1 VPLVEPGELEV
12 FLILAEELHF
22 GRAAQRHGV
31 TSQRVSQLIQAFER
45 RIGGRLFDRTSR
57 RVELTALGRQLHAEL
72 QPHYTGL
79 ERAIAQA
86 SATARGLVGTLRVG
100 AIGAL
105 WMRLF
110 VEAAERVRADTPG
123 VEIIIREVSLGEAF
137 RPVLRG
143 EIDVMNGSLPIAEP
157 DLTTSPALYEEPRV
171 LAISIR
177 HRFALR
183 PGIEMRDLAQV
194 QLLTTPSMPDYYV
207 RDRTPE
213 HTPDGSPIGRGP
225 DAYSLPEA
233 LALIAAGKGAYP
245 FGAQM
250 IQYYQRPGIAYVPII
265 DAPPLRWGL
274 TWPAGTGTR
283 LLDAFIRAIHP
294 PVTVQP

>member
-1 VPLVEPGELEV
+1 MSLVEPGELEA

-31 TSQRVSQLIQAFER
+31 TSQRISQLIQAFER

-72 QPHYTGL
+72 FPHYTGI
-79 ERAIAQA
+79 ERAIGNA
-86 SATARGLVGTLRVG
+86 SAMARGLVGTLRVG

-110 VEAAERVRADTPG
+110 VEASQRVRADTPG
-123 VEIIIREVSLGEAF
+123 VDIVIREVSLGEAVGPA
-137 RPVLRG
+137 RRG
-143 EIDVMNGSLPIAEP
+143 EVDVMNSSFPVVEP
-157 DLTTSPALYEEPRV
+157 ELTTSPILYEEPRV
-171 LAISIR
+171 LAISTR
-177 HRFALR
+177 HRFARR
-183 PGIEMRDLAQV
+183 PGIEMADLTQV
-194 QLLTTPSMPDYYV
+194 KLLTTPSMPDWYV

-213 HTPDGSPIGRGP
+213 QTPDGRPIGRGP
-225 DAYSLPEA
+225 VAYSLPEA

-250 IQYYQRPGIAYVPII
+250 NEYYQRPDIAYVPII

-274 TWPAGTGTR
+274 VWPTGTETQ
-283 LLDAFIRAIHP
+283 LLHAFIRAIRP
-294 PVTVQP
+294 PTIIMT

>member
-1 VPLVEPGELEV
+1 MPLVEPGELEA

-22 GRAAQRHGV
+22 GRAAHRHGV

-72 QPHYTGL
+72 QPHYTGM
-79 ERAIAQA
+79 ERALAHA
-86 SATARGLVGTLRVG
+86 SATAKGLVGTLRVG

-123 VEIIIREVSLGEAF
+123 VEIIIREVTLGEAF

-143 EIDVMNGSLPIAEP
+143 EGDVMNGSLPIAEP

-171 LAISIR
+171 LAISSR
-177 HRFALR
+177 HRFAR
-183 PGIEMRDLAQV
+183 RSGIEMGDLTQV

-213 HTPDGSPIGRGP
+213 HAPDGSPIGRGP

-265 DAPPLRWGL
+265 DAPPLRWGV
-274 TWPAGTGTR
+274 TWPAGSETQ
-283 LLDAFIRAIHP
+283 LLHAFIRAIHP
-294 PVTVQP
+294 PARGEP